1 VAEKCSTEDRAPG
14 SSRVLRASSHI
25 YKVLSYHQ
33 VNFISFSRQK
43 TQLSSTFCHH
53 FWVISTMYHGDDLC
67 QGSPKYSVSSILL
80 EKSLVLIIDH
90 HKLPSIRSMKRV
102 LTRRHTWPGHM
113 FINVYVYR
121 YWSILLVS
129 NSHQS
134 SYFPSRPH
142 SLPTEWAIVPTL
154 FCFGRRDNHPMPIEM
169 NIL

>member
-1 VAEKCSTEDRAPG
+1 MHRSGYTNTENSQKTKGKKRNMPSQKGFKEPNPKASHLRFYQCRYSWTSTVCPSPLEP
-14 SSRVLRASSHI
+14 RVPRASSHI
-25 YKVLSYHQ
+25 YKAISYHQ

-121 YWSILLVS
+121 Y
-129 NSHQS
+129 
-134 SYFPSRPH
+134 
-142 SLPTEWAIVPTL
+142 
-154 FCFGRRDNHPMPIEM
+154 
-169 NIL
+169 